1 MTVSIGGTPRTFYS
15 AYFVLDVTN
24 PEVDPKLL
32 WVCTDSGLGLTT
44 AYPAI
49 ARVNPATDPMTDKTN
64 EKWYVIFGSGPN
76 GYQADLTGLPQLA
89 QLYVVDLVA
98 GPGVANANVTTMP
111 VGTSNSFLGNI
122 ITVDKDLDY
131 RVDAAYMGR
140 TIHDGAL
147 PWRGKLHRLTA
158 GCVAA
163 PCSPTTWGIPNGG
176 SRTPTEVIDTFFD
189 AGVGATVE
197 VGPFAAAPTAT
208 IDDSSKLWVFFGT
221 GRYFGNSDKVDNNVQ
236 RLYGIKD
243 SVLSGS
249 CTEISV
255 TSCHDNDLVDS
266 TTAVVCLVCS
276 GATNQVTD
284 PTNPGVTTF
293 TGTGT
298 TSMIGLVASKDGWY
312 VNLPVGS
319 GTNAAERSV
328 VNPTLIGGT
337 VFFPTFVPTNDF
349 CASTGSSNL
358 YALFY
363 QTGTAAMTPV
373 VGTTTVGSNVNVTTK
388 ISLGI
393 GMASSMS
400 VQIGSQGAGG
410 QGTGGGG
417 AGCSGGMTGA
427 IQQSTG
433 AATKPCMSAGDYY
446 SKYVSW
452 VHQRD

>member
-1 MTVSIGGTPRTFYS
+1 
-15 AYFVLDVTN
+15 
-24 PEVDPKLL
+24 
-32 WVCTDSGLGLTT
+32 
-44 AYPAI
+44 
-49 ARVNPATDPMTDKTN
+49 VNPTSDSSTSKVN

-76 GYQADLTGLPQLA
+76 GYQADLPAAPSQTA
-89 QLYVVDLVA
+89 KLYTVDLVA

-111 VGTSNSFLGNI
+111 IGSWRSFLGHV

-140 TIHDGAL
+140 TAHDGSL
-147 PWRGKLHRLTA
+147 PWRGKLYRLTTS
-158 GCVAA
+158 GCAAA
-163 PCSPTTWGIPNGG
+163 PCSPTTWGIASGG
-176 SRTPTEVIDTFFD
+176 NRTPTEVIDTFYD

-197 VGPFAAAPTAT
+197 VGPITAAPTAT
-208 IDDSSKLWVFFGT
+208 VDDANMVWVFFGT
-221 GRYFGNSDKVDNNVQ
+221 GRYLGNADKVDNNMQ

-243 SVLSGS
+243 SVLSGL
-249 CTEISV
+249 CTQ
-255 TSCHDNDLVDS
+255 TNTTNCHDDDLVDA
-266 TTAVVCLVCS
+266 TNAIVCLVCS

-284 PTNPGVTTF
+284 PANTGVTTLS
-293 TGTGT
+293 GTGT
-298 TSMIGLVASKDGWY
+298 TSMIGLVASKDGWR
-312 VNLPVGS
+312 VDLPVGS

-337 VFFPTFVPTNDF
+337 IFFPTFVPTNDF
-349 CASTGSSNL
+349 CASTGASYL

-363 QTGTAAMTPV
+363 KTGTAAATPV
-373 VGTTTVGSNVNVTTK
+373 VGTTTAGSNVNITTK

-400 VQIGSQGAGG
+400 VQIGSQGSGG

-417 AGCSGGMTGA
+417 GGCSGGMTGA
-427 IQQSTG
+427 IQMSTG
-433 AATKPCMSAGDYY
+433 AATKPCTSAGDYY